1 MNFISLKL
9 LPKKKKKKNLSSHFF
24 GQGRFPESLLDLSA
38 GISS

>member
-9 LPKKKKKKNLSSHFF
+9 IPKKKKNLSSHFF
-24 GQGRFPESLLDLSA
+24 GQGRFPEESLLDLSA